1 MTDVSDTQVIEC
13 QVCVSETWVPCR
25 IEIRAHSTMNRGY
38 WKEAAVMTAADGEQV
53 TRLRMRPEIG
63 GRLGALLSK

>member
-1 MTDVSDTQVIEC
+1 MNDVSDTHVIEC

-25 IEIRAHSTMNRGY
+25 IEIRAHSTMNSGY
-38 WKEAAVMTAADGEQV
+38 WKEAAIMTAADGEQV
-53 TRLRMRPEIG
+53 TRLRMWPEIG

>member
-1 MTDVSDTQVIEC
+1 MNDVSDTQVIEC

-25 IEIRAHSTMNRGY
+25 IEIRAHIMNGGY

-53 TRLRMRPEIG
+53 TRLRMWPEIG

>member
-1 MTDVSDTQVIEC
+1 MTDVSDTQVIKC

-25 IEIRAHSTMNRGY
+25 IEIRAHIMNGGY
-38 WKEAAVMTAADGEQV
+38 WKEAAVITAADGEQV

-63 GRLGALLSK
+63 GRLGARLSK